1 MISFEN
7 NKLNNLALP
16 MNIVRM
22 LTAINEY
29 KGKQDLYKK
38 QSPQILKTLKDVAV
52 IKSVESSNRIEGIY
66 TSNKRLREIMDEKIQ
81 PRDRRESEIAGYRD
95 VLNTIHSAFD
105 AIPVSSPVLLQLH
118 RDLYKFST
126 GNVGIYKNV
135 DNIIEETRPDGSS
148 YVRFKL
154 IDAFNT
160 PVYMERLCEEYRKQI
175 AKEEVEPLVL
185 IAAFVLD
192 FLCIHPFNDGNG
204 RMSRLL
210 TLLLLYQNGFEVG
223 RFISLEKITEDS
235 KETYYEAL
243 NKFSMLWHEGQNNL
257 YIWLEY
263 FLGMIIRAYK
273 ELEERVG
280 FVESIKGGKSE
291 RVEKAIE
298 GKLGYFT
305 KSEIRDICPDVGES
319 TINRVFEK
327 MKLERKIESIGRGR
341 NTKWKKI
348 YR

>member
-22 LTAINEY
+22 LTTINEF

-38 QSPQILKTLKDVAV
+38 QSPQILNTLKDVAV
-52 IKSVESSNRIEGIY
+52 IQSAESSNRIEGIY
-66 TSNKRLREIMDEKIQ
+66 TSNKRLREIMDNKIE
-81 PRDRRESEIAGYRD
+81 PRDRSESEIAGYRD

-105 AIPVSSPVLLQLH
+105 AIPVKSSVLLQLH
-118 RDLYKFST
+118 RDLYNFSSAKGGT
-126 GNVGIYKNV
+126 YKNT
-135 DNIIEETRPDGSS
+135 DNVIEEILPNGSK
-148 YVRFKL
+148 YIRFKPV
-154 IDAFNT
+154 DAYST
-160 PVYMERLCEEYRKQI
+160 PNYMERLCEEYRKEI

-185 IAAFVLD
+185 IATFILD

-210 TLLLLYQNGFEVG
+210 TLLLMYQSGIEVG
-223 RFISLEKITEDS
+223 RFISLEKIIEDS

-243 NKFSMLWHEGQNNL
+243 NKSSMLWHDGKNNI

-263 FLGMIIRAYK
+263 FLGVIIKAYK
-273 ELEERVG
+273 ELEDRVG
-280 FVESIKGGKSE
+280 YIENTKGSKSD
-291 RVEKAIE
+291 RIEKAIE

-305 KSEIRDICPDVGES
+305 KSEIRTMCPDVAEA
-319 TINRVFEK
+319 TVNRVFDRLR
-327 MKLERKIESIGRGR
+327 LEGKIEGIGKGR
-341 NTKWKKI
+341 NSKWKKI
-348 YR
+348 Y

>member
-22 LTAINEY
+22 LTTINEY

-38 QSPQILKTLKDVAV
+38 QSPQILNTLKEVAIV
-52 IKSVESSNRIEGIY
+52 QSVESSNRIEGIY
-66 TSNKRLREIMDEKIQ
+66 TSNKRLREIMDNKIE
-81 PRDRRESEIAGYRD
+81 PKDRSESEIAGYRD

-105 AIPVSSPVLLQLH
+105 AIPINSSVLLQLH

-126 GNVGIYKNV
+126 GNAGNYKNV
-135 DNIIEETRPDGSS
+135 DNVIEEILPDGSS
-148 YVRFKL
+148 YIKFKP
-154 IDAFNT
+154 IDSFST
-160 PVYMERLCEEYRKQI
+160 PMYMEKLCEEYKKQI
-175 AKEEVEPLVL
+175 SKDEVEPLIL
-185 IAAFVLD
+185 IAAFILD

-210 TLLLLYQNGFEVG
+210 TMLLLYQNGFEVG
-223 RFISLEKITEDS
+223 RFISLEKIIEGS

-243 NKFSMLWHEGQNNL
+243 NKSSMLWHDGKNNM

-263 FLGMIIRAYK
+263 FLGIIINAYK

-280 FVESIKGGKSE
+280 CIENIKGSKSD
-291 RVEKAIE
+291 RVIKAID

-305 KSEIRDICPDVGES
+305 KADIRSVCPDIGEA

-327 MKLERKIESIGRGR
+327 LRNEKSIESVGKGR
-341 NTKWKKI
+341 NTKWKKT
-348 YR
+348 Y